1 MVAPDSA
8 TTEILRLSALRSPLM
23 GWMEQR
29 QAEPGRSK
37 RAAGTKKTALFDI
50 VNRNYAATR
59 PVPAERAKSRVSSR
73 RPSRVPAKRAPRR
86 RFCARRAREPGPRG
100 HTTRYSAGFYAGSRV
115 SFARPGHQDIARG
128 GNTYAFARACA
139 ACTSSQMRVGVSGSS
154 RGCTPSVP
162 SALAM
167 ALAMTPP
174 AAMMPP
180 SPAPLAPSGLI
191 GEG

>member
-1 MVAPDSA
+1 GA
-8 TTEILRLSALRSPLM
+8 
-23 GWMEQR
+23 
-29 QAEPGRSK
+29 
-37 RAAGTKKTALFDI
+37 
-50 VNRNYAATR
+50 
-59 PVPAERAKSRVSSR
+59 PAERTKERAVTHH
-73 RPSRVPAKRAPRR
+73 SRVPAKRASRR
-86 RFCARRAREPGPRG
+86 RPCARCCYARASRDPGATSCDLSVLMLRLASLFALGPRKSG
-100 HTTRYSAGFYAGSRV
+100 LPDLRAFERRSRASPRSVSRSASLHSPGTRELRRIVGSAPAGDNER
-115 SFARPGHQDIARG
+115 HDQDWYI
-128 GNTYAFARACA
+128 YAFGRACA